1 MRVRAC
7 GAAGVTGVS
16 APRAVSNVSFHA
28 PLAPS
33 FPLPS
38 PHPCQDDEAKVHN
51 NEERT
56 KERGSEES
64 RGKWIL
70 HVSAEGGEG
79 DEGVCDYV

>member
-7 GAAGVTGVS
+7 GGCNGCFRS
-16 APRAVSNVSFHA
+16 PSSIKCLFSC
-28 PLAPS
+28 APS

-79 DEGVCDYV
+79 GEGVCDYV